1 MALLDDIKFQFRTGN
16 ILMQL
21 IYLNGGIFLA
31 MMILRVLFFL
41 TGGEEVY
48 NQLSFYL
55 TIPASVKTLLLRP
68 WTLFTHM
75 FVHAGFLHIIFNMM
89 WLYFGGTL
97 FMNFHDSKKLLSTY
111 LLGGLSGA
119 LFFILGMNLFPVFQ
133 ASVPFAFAEGAS
145 AAVLAI
151 IVAVATTAPNYVV
164 RLMLIGPVKLKYIAI
179 ASVLLDILLIPSG
192 NAGGRMGHLGGA
204 FFGFVFASQLKTG
217 RDLTV
222 DFLKPYFW
230 LRDKWANRNN
240 PIKVVHRKSNTK
252 SKSRY
257 DYQEEK
263 ASKQQQVDAIL
274 DKIKRSGYDSLS
286 AKEKEILF
294 KASKEI

>member
-21 IYLNGGIFLA
+21 IYINGGVFLA
-31 MMILRVLFFL
+31 MMILRVLLFL
-41 TGGEEVY
+41 TGSADIFE
-48 NQLSFYL
+48 QFSFYL
-55 TIPASVKTLLLRP
+55 TIPASVKTLLFRP
-68 WTLFTHM
+68 WTLLTHM

-97 FMNFHDSKKLLSTY
+97 FLTFHDSKKLLSTY
-111 LLGGLSGA
+111 LLGGFTGA

-133 ASVPFAFAEGAS
+133 ASVPYSFAEGAS

-164 RLMLIGPVKLKYIAI
+164 RLVLLGPVKLKYIAI
-179 ASVLLDILLIPSG
+179 VSVLLDVLLIPGG
-192 NAGGRMGHLGGA
+192 NAGGHMGHLGGA
-204 FFGFVFASQLKTG
+204 FFGFVYASQLKQG

-230 LRDKWANRNN
+230 LREKWANRTNR
-240 PIKVVHRKSNTK
+240 IKVVHRKPK
-252 SKSRY
+252 SDY
-257 DYQEEK
+257 DYNAEK
-263 ASKQQQVDAIL
+263 ASKQEQVDAIL

-286 AKEKEILF
+286 ANEKEILF

>member
-1 MALLDDIKFQFRTGN
+1 
-16 ILMQL
+16 MQL
-21 IYLNGGIFLA
+21 IYINGGVFLA
-31 MMILRVLFFL
+31 MMILRVLLFL
-41 TGGEEVY
+41 TGSADIFE
-48 NQLSFYL
+48 QFSFYL
-55 TIPASVKTLLLRP
+55 TIPASVKTLLFRP
-68 WTLFTHM
+68 WTLLTHM

-97 FMNFHDSKKLLSTY
+97 FLTFHDSKKLLSTY
-111 LLGGLSGA
+111 LLGGFTGA

-133 ASVPFAFAEGAS
+133 ASVPYSFAEGAS

-164 RLMLIGPVKLKYIAI
+164 RLVLLGPVKLKYIAI
-179 ASVLLDILLIPSG
+179 VSVLLDVLLIPGG
-192 NAGGRMGHLGGA
+192 NAGGHMGHLGGA
-204 FFGFVFASQLKTG
+204 FFGFVYASQLKQG

-230 LRDKWANRNN
+230 LREKWANRTNR
-240 PIKVVHRKSNTK
+240 IKVVHRKPK
-252 SKSRY
+252 SDY
-257 DYQEEK
+257 DYNAEK
-263 ASKQQQVDAIL
+263 ASKQEQVDAIL

-286 AKEKEILF
+286 ANEKEILF

>member
-21 IYLNGGIFLA
+21 IYINGGVFLA
-31 MMILRVLFFL
+31 MMILRVLLFL
-41 TGGEEVY
+41 TGSADIFE
-48 NQLSFYL
+48 QFSFYL
-55 TIPASVKTLLLRP
+55 TIPASVKTLLFRP
-68 WTLFTHM
+68 WTLLTHM

-97 FMNFHDSKKLLSTY
+97 FLTFHDSKKLLSTY
-111 LLGGLSGA
+111 LLGGFTGA

-133 ASVPFAFAEGAS
+133 ASVPYSFAEGAS

-164 RLMLIGPVKLKYIAI
+164 RLVLLGPVKLKYIAI
-179 ASVLLDILLIPSG
+179 VSVLLDVLLIPGG
-192 NAGGRMGHLGGA
+192 NAGGHMGHLGGA
-204 FFGFVFASQLKTG
+204 FFGFVYASQLKQG

-222 DFLKPYFW
+222 DFVKPYFW
-230 LRDKWANRNN
+230 LREKWANRTNR
-240 PIKVVHRKSNTK
+240 IKVVHRKPK
-252 SKSRY
+252 SDY
-257 DYQEEK
+257 DYNAEK
-263 ASKQQQVDAIL
+263 ASKQEQVDAIL

-286 AKEKEILF
+286 ANEKEILF

>member
-1 MALLDDIKFQFRTGN
+1 
-16 ILMQL
+16 MQL

-31 MMILRVLFFL
+31 MMVLRVLFFL
-41 TGGEEVY
+41 TGSVDTFD
-48 NQLSFYL
+48 QISFYL
-55 TIPASVKTLLLRP
+55 TIPASPKTLLFRP
-68 WTLFTHM
+68 WTLITHM

-97 FMNFHDSKKLLSTY
+97 FLTFHDSKKLLSTY
-111 LLGGLSGA
+111 IVGGLSGA

-133 ASVPFAFAEGAS
+133 ASVPYSFAEGAS

-164 RLMLIGPVKLKYIAI
+164 RLVLLGPVKLKYIAI
-179 ASVLLDILLIPSG
+179 VSVLLDVLLIPGS
-192 NAGGRMGHLGGA
+192 NAGGHMGHLGGA
-204 FFGFVFASQLKTG
+204 FFGFVFASQLKQG

-222 DFLKPYFW
+222 DFLKPFFW
-230 LRDKWANRNN
+230 IRDKWANRNN
-240 PIKVVHRKSNTK
+240 RIKVVHRKP
-252 SKSRY
+252 KSRY
-257 DYQEEK
+257 DFQENK
-263 ASKQQQVDAIL
+263 ASKQEQIDAIL